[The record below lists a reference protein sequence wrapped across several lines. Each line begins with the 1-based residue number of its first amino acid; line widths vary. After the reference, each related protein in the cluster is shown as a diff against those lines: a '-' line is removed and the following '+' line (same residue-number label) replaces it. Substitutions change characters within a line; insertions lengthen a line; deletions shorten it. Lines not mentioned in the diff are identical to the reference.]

1 MDQWAGVVLAAGDG
15 KRMKSRLTKVLHRV
29 CGKELVRY
37 PVDLMKESG
46 VTRVVVVVSLGN
58 RQAVQELLG
67 NQVEYVTQTELKGT
81 GDALSKARVLLQG
94 QAENVLVLT
103 GDAPLVRLESVKPL
117 MAAHADSSRDMT
129 FLTCRTASAKDFG
142 RVARNE
148 KGQVVKIVEA
158 ADQTGF
164 TDEITE
170 VNGSVY
176 CFRDGWLWE
185 NLDDIPTAANGEKY
199 ITSLVEI
206 GSSRDGAVEANLTED
221 PAELMGVN
229 DRLQLSQVEE
239 ILRQRIRE
247 QGMLSGVTMPHPAS
261 VYIDA
266 GASIGQDTVIL
277 PNTSIVGSSVI
288 GEDCEIG
295 PNSVIRDSTIGRGC
309 RATASVLEEA
319 TMEDGANIGPF
330 SHLRPGAYLESGV
343 HLGNFVE
350 VKESRFASGA
360 VMGHFGYVGDASIG
374 AGTNLG
380 AGMVTCNYDG
390 KDKHRTDIGENAFI
404 GCDTMLVA
412 PVTVG
417 SGAITGA
424 GAVVTKDV
432 PAGRLAVG
440 VPAKIRSR
448 NPEAN

>member
-15 KRMKSRLTKVLHRV
+15 VRMRSGLAKVLHRV
-29 CGKELVRY
+29 CGKELIRY
-37 PVDLMKESG
+37 PVDLMNQLGIGK
-46 VTRVVVVVSLGN
+46 VVVVVSPGN
-58 RQAVQELLG
+58 NEAVRGLLG
-67 NQVEYVTQTELKGT
+67 DSVEYVIQPDVKGT
-81 GDALSKARVLLQG
+81 GDALGRAEGLLKG
-94 QAENVLVLT
+94 RAHNVMVLT
-103 GDAPLVRLESVKPL
+103 ADAPLVRPESVKPL
-117 MAAHADSSRDMT
+117 MAAHVDSSRNMT
-129 FLTCRTASAKDFG
+129 FLTCRSGSAQDFG
-142 RVARNE
+142 RVVRDEN
-148 KGQVVKIVEA
+148 GQVVEIVEA
-158 ADQTGF
+158 ADN
-164 TDEITE
+164 TDTDNEIAE

-176 CFRDGWLWE
+176 CFRDRWLWDSVE
-185 NLDDIPTAANGEKY
+185 SVGAAPSGEKY
-199 ITSLVEI
+199 ITSLVRI
-206 GSSRDGAVEANLTED
+206 GSSGNSTVQAITTED
-221 PAELMGVN
+221 PDELMGVN
-229 DRLQLSQVEE
+229 DRLQLSHVEAV
-239 ILRQRIRE
+239 LRQRIRDRW
-247 QGMLSGVTMPHPAS
+247 MLSGVTMPDPS
-261 VYIDA
+261 TVYIDA
-266 GASIGQDTVIL
+266 EATIGQDTVIL
-277 PNTSIVGSSVI
+277 PNTSIIGRSVI

-295 PNSVIRDSTIGRGC
+295 PNSVIRDSKLGRGC
-309 RATASVLEEA
+309 RATASVLEES

-350 VKESRFASGA
+350 VKESRFAAGA
-360 VMGHFGYVGDASIG
+360 MMGHFGYVGDASIG

-417 SGAITGA
+417 AGAITGA

-448 NPEAN
+448 NPETN